1 MSLPWDVLHPEQPEP
16 PAAAPPQQQPA
27 PPPATPPPDNLPDIQ
42 APPIDFGRI
51 LTDAFAQA
59 LRQAA
64 TTTVGYAKD
73 TAGHV
78 IAGDDVDFGHPTIT
92 ATTSQGK
99 ELVVADAKN
108 RSWRTLIQG
117 LAIDLMYGLIAALAT
132 LTNNDPLQK
141 TTWITFGALVL
152 KTLIQSVVSYF
163 ARLRITPTIREKG
176 DKVALVPFTAPIPTK
191 QETPSWR

>member
-1 MSLPWDVLHPEQPEP
+1 LHPAAPVP
-16 PAAAPPQQQPA
+16 PAAAPPQQQPP
-27 PPPATPPPDNLPDIQ
+27 PPPATPPDNLPDIQ
-42 APPIDFGRI
+42 TPPLDFGRI

-64 TTTVGYAKD
+64 NTAVGYAKD

-78 IAGDDVDFGHPTIT
+78 IAGDEIEWGKPTIT

-132 LTNNDPLQK
+132 LTNFDPFEK
-141 TTWITFGALVL
+141 TTWIVFAGLVI
-152 KTLIQSVVSYF
+152 KTLIQTAVSYF
-163 ARLRITPTIREKG
+163 ARLTITPTVREKG
-176 DKVALVPFTAPIPTK
+176 DKVQLVPFAAKIPTK
-191 QETPSWR
+191 T

>member
-1 MSLPWDVLHPEQPEP
+1 VTLPWDALHPDTP
-16 PAAAPPQQQPA
+16 
-27 PPPATPPPDNLPDIQ
+27 TPPPPPVQAPTPPTPTPTPPPNLPDTVTPQ
-42 APPIDFGRI
+42 IDFGKI

-59 LRQAA
+59 LHQAA
-64 TTTVGYAKD
+64 GYAKD

-78 IAGDDVDFGHPTIT
+78 IAGDTVDFGHPTIT

-108 RSWRTLIQG
+108 RSWRTLVQG

-132 LTNNDPLQK
+132 LTNNDPMQK
-141 TTWITFGALVL
+141 TTWILFAGLVI
-152 KTLIQSVVSYF
+152 KTLIQSAVSYF

-176 DKVALVPFTAPIPTK
+176 DKVALVPFAVT
-191 QETPSWR
+191 TPEKSSSWR